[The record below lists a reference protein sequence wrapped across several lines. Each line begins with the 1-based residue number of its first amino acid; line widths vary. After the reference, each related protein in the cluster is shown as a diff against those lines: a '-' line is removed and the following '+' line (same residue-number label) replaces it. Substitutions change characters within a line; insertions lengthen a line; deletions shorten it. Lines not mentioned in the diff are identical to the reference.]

1 MTHRRGRLAAPCGA
15 AFLLLALSGCHPQQP
30 SVPPSN
36 SVPPPPPPTASEPFA
51 VKTPVKDAVQQ
62 MLAQQQARPDSV
74 IPQGTRLLSVNLK
87 DGVATLDF
95 SKEFGKLADMGETTE
110 GQAQKLI
117 LKTLAPISTVD
128 KVTVTVEGKPF
139 VGQTDW
145 DRLDVRIQDGVE
157 TQRRGSSQEGDGR

>member
-1 MTHRRGRLAAPCGA
+1 
-15 AFLLLALSGCHPQQP
+15 
-30 SVPPSN
+30 
-36 SVPPPPPPTASEPFA
+36 
-51 VKTPVKDAVQQ
+51 